1 MARHKGLLGIFGG
14 GFAFFALAVA
24 AANVSFRLLSPD
36 LPPGQLFEER
46 YVANEFGC
54 RGGNQSPTLKWS
66 GAPAGTKSFAVTM
79 YDPFKPPVSG
89 WWHWIVYD
97 LPPTTTG
104 LARRAGETGGAGL
117 PPGAKQG
124 LPDGDA
130 PQPHYYGPCPDIGD
144 PPHQYVITVY
154 ALNVAHLELPPAA
167 TAADVDYVISSK
179 TLGKAS
185 ITRPYQRSASSAK

>member
-1 MARHKGLLGIFGG
+1 
-14 GFAFFALAVA
+14 
-24 AANVSFRLLSPD
+24 LLSPD

>member
-54 RGGNQSPTLKWS
+54 RGGNQSPTLK
-66 GAPAGTKSFAVTM
+66 
-79 YDPFKPPVSG
+79 
-89 WWHWIVYD
+89 WIVYD